1 MNKTDTKTI
10 HSRES
15 GHGTRGRPLQR
26 SLCDG
31 HILVLC
37 IEPYEWCVGGGV
49 SKRLTVE
56 EAIVL

>member
-1 MNKTDTKTI
+1 MNKTDTNTI

-37 IEPYEWCVGGGV
+37 IEPYEWCVDWVEV
-49 SKRLTVE
+49 SKRLT
-56 EAIVL
+56 